1 MVSSKI
7 VACNTHNKDLLRLLN
22 IERKNFT
29 LMTRGLLMNTSEGM
43 IPEQPHYKDQKMF
56 IYTVRGSGQHVKNQ

>member
-7 VACNTHNKDLLRLLN
+7 VACNTHNKDLLWLLN

-43 IPEQPHYKDQKMF
+43 IPKQPHYKDQNIF
-56 IYTVRGSGQHVKNQ
+56 ICMVRGSGQQVINQ